1 VQTSSKSEAR
11 FRTTFDA
18 YYDAV
23 ARYCLRRMAV
33 QEVNDVVADVF
44 AIAWRKIDAL
54 PTGEDALPW
63 LFSVARN
70 EIRNRHRAAIRL
82 RRLGTRAAGQASQ
95 ADPGPEAV
103 VVSHAEY
110 ADLMSALRTL
120 RPDDQEVL
128 LLRTQE
134 DLDYE
139 QIGHAIGASPEAT
152 RKRVTRALQRLRRA
166 AGISNPAA
174 NPARSRAIQ
183 EGGDR

>member
-1 VQTSSKSEAR
+1 MA
-11 FRTTFDA
+11 FDA
-18 YYDAV
+18 HYDAV
-23 ARYCLRRMAV
+23 TRYCLRRIAT

-54 PTGEDALPW
+54 PTGEAALPW

-70 EIRNRHRAAIRL
+70 EIRHRHRATSRL
-82 RRLGTRAAGQASQ
+82 RRLRERTIGQADQ
-95 ADPGPEAV
+95 ADPGPEPV

-139 QIGHAIGASPEAT
+139 QIGLAVGTSPEAA
-152 RKRVTRALQRLRRA
+152 RKRVARAIQRLRKA
-166 AGISNPAA
+166 AGIPNPVAA
-174 NPARSRAIQ
+174 PARSRAIQ